1 MSAADGKLRIS
12 YCCCSGGGDDGDK
25 VDLFPAA
32 ANTANTFER
41 GEQTMTKQR
50 GPKEC
55 LLASTCTYRENVRYN
70 NVIDDRSYVESLS
83 ILLDYPTRFDCSLA
97 YVVSVSVDALAF

>member
-50 GPKEC
+50 GEGV
-55 LLASTCTYRENVRYN
+55 LTCFHVYRNVRYN
-70 NVIDDRSYVESLS
+70 NVIDDRSYDREFEHTFRLS
-83 ILLDYPTRFDCSLA
+83 N
-97 YVVSVSVDALAF
+97 